1 MKKIV
6 FVFAFL
12 FTAAMVSAQEVMSI
26 ESAPEDYKLTDAQ
39 YATWKTISTN
49 WLSDDFE
56 KIKFENK
63 IDVNCKSCSSVY
75 MDVIIKI
82 NASGKLEYYKLV
94 KGKKCGLE
102 LTKQFELRMMRSFF
116 KFEYPPELRN
126 VVFKTRLGTILK
138 C

>member
-12 FTAAMVSAQEVMSI
+12 FTVAIAFAQEVTPEAKSI
-26 ESAPEDYKLTDAQ
+26 ESVPEDYKLTDVQ

-63 IDVNCKSCSSVY
+63 IDINCKSCYGVY
-75 MDVIIKI
+75 MDVVIKI
-82 NASGKLEYYKLV
+82 NGSGKLEYYKV
-94 KGKKCGLE
+94 ITGKNCGVAF
-102 LTKQFELRMMRSFF
+102 TKQFEMRMMRSFL
-116 KFEYPPELRN
+116 KF
-126 VVFKTRLGTILK
+126 
-138 C
+138 

>member
-1 MKKIV
+1 MKKII
-6 FVFAFL
+6 FVFTFL
-12 FTAAMVSAQEVMSI
+12 FAATMVSAQEVQSI
-26 ESAPEDYKLTDAQ
+26 ESVPEDYKLTDVQ

-63 IDVNCKSCSSVY
+63 ININCKSCYGVY
-75 MDVIIKI
+75 MDVVIKI
-82 NASGKLEYYKLV
+82 NGSGKLEYYKV
-94 KGKKCGLE
+94 INGKNCGAAF
-102 LTKQFELRMMRSFF
+102 TKQFEMRMMRSFL

-126 VVFKTRLGTILK
+126 VIFKTRLGTILK

>member
-1 MKKIV
+1 MKKIL

-12 FTAAMVSAQEVMSI
+12 FASAMVSAQEVMSI

-63 IDVNCKSCSSVY
+63 IDINCKSCYGVY
-75 MDVIIKI
+75 MDVVIKI
-82 NASGKLEYYKLV
+82 NGNGKLEYYKV
-94 KGKKCGLE
+94 INGKNCGVAF
-102 LTKQFELRMMRSFF
+102 TKQFEMRMMRSFL

>member
-1 MKKIV
+1 MKKIL

-12 FTAAMVSAQEVMSI
+12 FAATMVSAQEVQSI
-26 ESAPEDYKLTDAQ
+26 ESVPEDYKLTDVQ

-63 IDVNCKSCSSVY
+63 IDINCKSCYGVY
-75 MDVIIKI
+75 MDVVIKI
-82 NASGKLEYYKLV
+82 NGSGKLEYYKV
-94 KGKKCGLE
+94 ITGKNCGVAF
-102 LTKQFELRMMRSFF
+102 TKQFEMRMMRSFL